1 MVIVRRGNVLRPRL
15 VHVTAPAAINMLTCY
30 DMCGTDALR
39 RIRNAIGC
47 ICYWFRRVT
56 ERVFAR
62 SVAVIPAANLVYKLM
77 PASTD
82 TPNNESSDS
91 DYSVRLGNTLE
102 FESIQRKLR

>member
-1 MVIVRRGNVLRPRL
+1 
-15 VHVTAPAAINMLTCY
+15 
-30 DMCGTDALR
+30 
-39 RIRNAIGC
+39 
-47 ICYWFRRVT
+47 
-56 ERVFAR
+56 VFAR
-62 SVAVIPAANLVYKLM
+62 SVAVIPAANLVYTLM